1 MKKSG
6 KSGGKGIIPL
16 PPGRFFLLT
25 LLFTLLAAA
34 GVRAQNPPV
43 SINAKA
49 ITINELFTRIEKQ
62 GVYTFAY
69 NNADIDLKRVVT
81 VHAKERPIES
91 IVRECLPEVNVQVSN
106 NKVILTARRSDQSS
120 MPMHKLTGTVTDEN
134 GAPVT
139 GATVIVVGTQRGTT
153 TSATGAYTLQVRN
166 GEILEFQYLGYEKQA
181 VSVGGQTTLDV
192 TLQPSKAMAV
202 DEVVVIGY
210 GTVKKGDATGSV
222 ANIKISDV
230 KDLPVLSVDQAL
242 QGRVA
247 GADIMSTTGEP
258 GATTSIRIRGTRSI
272 SASNEPLIVVDGVM
286 DAVSDLND
294 LNMADIESVTILK
307 DASST
312 AIYGSRGSNGVII
325 VTTKGGGN
333 QTNTKPSITLKAD
346 IGFSQLPRKLDVM
359 NATEFALYRN
369 DFAYFSTQS
378 GYEDIGEGTPQ
389 SKYPFKDPFSLGK
402 GTDWIDEITRTAPYQ
417 NYSLSISGRSKKSS
431 YYASLGYNDSQGI
444 IDNSGLQRI
453 TGRLNLDHQLFK
465 WLKVGYRGSYTWR
478 DNAQNLAE
486 IGGTAYYRA
495 AMYLSPHI
503 DPQENYNPLW
513 GNGQRINTP
522 RATIDQ
528 NTYSIERTS
537 LNHTAYLEVAL
548 AKGLKLRSQNSY
560 YSFQRHTYRYYPGS
574 LPAKNEGEGGQA
586 YRAEFH
592 EFSLS
597 SENTLSYKL
606 ETKSGHNIDALAGFT
621 AYRYKSDNFTL
632 SGQGYMDDDVLWNNM
647 NAVTD
652 KETYSAATGL
662 TKRTKMSLLARF
674 NYNYKQRYYLTV
686 TGRYDGS
693 SNFAANNKWGFF
705 PSVALKWNAA
715 KENFLKDVRWI
726 DELSLRLSAGRTGND
741 AIATYRSLEAYG
753 TTTNGYLFGGTQSA
767 SFFPSRVANPNLT
780 WEKTTLYNAGLDFSA
795 FDGRLNITVDGYYST
810 TRDLLLSLQTIHTT
824 GYTSRFTNLGK
835 TSNRGVEVSVESRNI
850 VKPKFGW
857 TTSFTLS
864 HNKQM
869 VDDIGHE
876 EYVSCLESGGNTNY
890 MMYGYKTGYPL
901 NALWGFQ
908 YAGVWKTTDQF
919 ERNRFT
925 KSYISSSTGSD
936 AQLMLGY
943 PKYVDQNRDGILS
956 EEDLIY
962 LGNSDPVLYGGL
974 QNTFNIGG
982 LRIGFYFSYS
992 LGGKIYNYS
1001 ELAMAGGYATNQYRY
1016 MLDAWHPVRNPDSD
1030 LPRAGTDDRLVPSS
1044 LQVHDASYL
1053 RLKNATVSYTFDLR
1067 KKTRLLRD
1075 ITLAVTGENLWLWT
1089 KYNGFDPDVSSEG
1102 TSSTLRRVDMG
1113 AYPRS
1118 RMFVFSIQLRY

>member
-1 MKKSG
+1 M
-6 KSGGKGIIPL
+6 
-16 PPGRFFLLT
+16 
-25 LLFTLLAAA
+25 
-34 GVRAQNPPV
+34 
-43 SINAKA
+43 
-49 ITINELFTRIEKQ
+49 
-62 GVYTFAY
+62 
-69 NNADIDLKRVVT
+69 
-81 VHAKERPIES
+81 
-91 IVRECLPEVNVQVSN
+91 
-106 NKVILTARRSDQSS
+106 
-120 MPMHKLTGTVTDEN
+120 
-134 GAPVT
+134 
-139 GATVIVVGTQRGTT
+139 
-153 TSATGAYTLQVRN
+153 
-166 GEILEFQYLGYEKQA
+166 
-181 VSVGGQTTLDV
+181 
-192 TLQPSKAMAV
+192 
-202 DEVVVIGY
+202 VVIGY
-210 GTVKKGDATGSV
+210 GAVKKSDLTGSV
-222 ANIKISDV
+222 SNVKMSDIRDV
-230 KDLPVLSVDQAL
+230 PNTSVDQAL
-242 QGRVA
+242 QGRIA
-247 GADIMSTTGEP
+247 GVDIMSTSGAP
-258 GATTSIRIRGTRSI
+258 GATTSIRVRGTRSI
-272 SASNEPLIVVDGVM
+272 SASNEPLIVVDGVI

-294 LNMADIESVTILK
+294 INSADIEQISVLK

-312 AIYGSRGSNGVII
+312 AIYGSRGANGVII
-325 VTTKGGGN
+325 VTTRQGV
-333 QTNTKPSITLKAD
+333 TSKPSVTAKAEF
-346 IGFSQLPRKLDVM
+346 GVSKLARDLDLM
-359 NATEFALYRN
+359 DAQEFVRYLNDRN
-369 DFAYFSTQS
+369 YFSS
-378 GYEDIGEGTPQ
+378 RDPQ
-389 SKYPFKDPFSLGK
+389 RPPRFDPSEYGR
-402 GTDWIDEITRTAPYQ
+402 GTDWIDEITRTALYQ
-417 NYSLSISGRSKKSS
+417 NYNLSVSGRSQKSS
-431 YYASLGYNDSQGI
+431 YFAALGGNDTQGI
-444 IDNSGLQRI
+444 VDGSGFRRI
-453 TGRLNLDHQLFK
+453 TARLNLSYDFAK
-465 WLKVGYRGSYTWR
+465 WLTVGFKGSYTFR
-478 DNAQNLAE
+478 DENPNRAT
-486 IGGTAYYRA
+486 IGGANIWDGA
-495 AMYLSPHI
+495 VYLAPTMGPKDYI
-503 DPQENYNPLW
+503 NPLYE
-513 GNGQRINTP
+513 NGVRIDTP
-522 RATIDQ
+522 RAKIDCNENESERMTNTDVLEFTIKPV
-528 NTYSIERTS
+528 R
-537 LNHTAYLEVAL
+537 
-548 AKGLKLRSQNSY
+548 GLIIKSQNSY
-560 YSFQRHTYRYYPGS
+560 MVYQRHDYQFWPSY
-574 LPAKNEGEGGQA
+574 LPKRTEGEGADA
-586 YRAEFH
+586 YRYEGDARR
-592 EFSLS
+592 LT
-597 SENTLSYKL
+597 SENTVSYSK
-606 ETKSGHNIDALAGFT
+606 KFASGHYFDAMAGFSATHET
-621 AYRYKSDNFTL
+621 ANFFSLKAEGLLT
-632 SGQGYMDDDVLWNNM
+632 DDLKWNNM
-647 NAVTD
+647 NSIGS
-652 KETYSAATGL
+652 KENYNASTSSNKVVRESVL
-662 TKRTKMSLLARF
+662 MRL
-674 NYNYKQRYYLTV
+674 NYNYKSRYYFTF

-693 SNFAANNKWGFF
+693 SNFAENNKWGFF
-705 PSVALKWNAA
+705 PSAAVKWNA
-715 KENFLKDVRWI
+715 KNENFLKQVRWL

>member
-1 MKKSG
+1 MKQYIILLILLVSGALTAAPAFAQKSG
-6 KSGGKGIIPL
+6 TKHTVTGK
-16 PPGRFFLLT
+16 
-25 LLFTLLAAA
+25 
-34 GVRAQNPPV
+34 
-43 SINAKA
+43 
-49 ITINELFTRIEKQ
+49 
-62 GVYTFAY
+62 
-69 NNADIDLKRVVT
+69 VT
-81 VHAKERPIES
+81 
-91 IVRECLPEVNVQVSN
+91 
-106 NKVILTARRSDQSS
+106 DQSGE
-120 MPMHKLTGTVTDEN
+120 PLI
-134 GAPVT
+134 
-139 GATVIVVGTQRGTT
+139 GATVLVTGTT
-153 TSATGAYTLQVRN
+153 NGASTNATGDYSIQVPE
-166 GEILEFQYLGYEKQA
+166 GASLTFQYIGYEAKTEKVGARTKVDVKLEQSKQ
-181 VSVGGQTTLDV
+181 TI
-192 TLQPSKAMAV
+192 

-210 GTVKKGDATGSV
+210 GTVKKTDLTGSV
-222 ANIKISDV
+222 ANVKMSDIKDV
-230 KDLPVLSVDQAL
+230 PVVSVDQAL
-242 QGRVA
+242 QGRIA
-247 GADIMSTTGEP
+247 GADIMATTGEP

-272 SASNEPLIVVDGVM
+272 SASNEPLIIVDGVI
-286 DAVSDLND
+286 DGIHDLND
-294 LNMADIESVTILK
+294 INSADIESISVLK

-312 AIYGSRGSNGVII
+312 AIYGARGSNGVIVI
-325 VTTKGGGN
+325 TTKKGRGMDGRPN
-333 QTNTKPSITLKAD
+333 ITFKTDL
-346 IGFSQLPRKLDVM
+346 GFSQLPRQLDIM
-359 NATEFALYRN
+359 DATEFARYRN
-369 DFAYFSTQS
+369 DYAYFFSS
-378 GYEDIGEGTPQ
+378 ADGNDKIEPDSPM
-389 SKYPFKDPFSLGK
+389 SKYPFPNPEAK
-402 GTDWIDEITRTAPYQ
+402 GVGTNWIDTITRTALYQ
-417 NYSLSISGRSKKSS
+417 NYDLSISGASAKSS
-431 YYASLGYNDSQGI
+431 YYASAGFNETQGI
-444 IDNSGLQRI
+444 IDNSGLKRYSA
-453 TGRLNLDHQLFK
+453 RLKVDHEFAK
-465 WLKVGYRGSYTWR
+465 WLKAGLNLSYTYR
-478 DNAQNLAE
+478 DQDENLAT
-486 IGGTAYYRA
+486 IGGTNWWNA
-495 AMYLSPHI
+495 AVFLSPFLSPTS
-503 DPQENYNPLW
+503 DMNDLWYSGQKFNNP
-513 GNGQRINTP
+513 RIMLDHCLKNA
-522 RATIDQ
+522 RRI
-528 NTYSIERTS
+528 S
-537 LNHTAYLEVAL
+537 LNNSAFVEVTPV
-548 AKGLKLRSQNSY
+548 KGLKLRSQFTY
-560 YSFQRHTYRYYPGS
+560 YSYQRHGRYYEPGY
-574 LPAKNEGEGGQA
+574 LPAKKENEGGYASRDE
-586 YRAEFH
+586 YDDTSF
-592 EFSLS
+592 S
-597 SENTLSYKL
+597 SENTVYYELRP
-606 ETKSGHNIDALAGFT
+606 KSGHNF
-621 AYRYKSDNFTL
+621 
-632 SGQGYMDDDVLWNNM
+632 DVLGGYTAQIKYDNNLSITGRGYTLDELTWNNM
-647 NAVTD
+647 AAVPDKQNTSISTNHTD
-652 KETYSAATGL
+652 W
-662 TKRTKMSLLARF
+662 TKMSVLGRL
-674 NYNYKQRYYLTV
+674 NYNYKSRYYFTF

-693 SNFAANNKWGFF
+693 SNFAENNKWGFF
-705 PSVALKWNAA
+705 PSAAVKWNA
-715 KENFLKDVRWI
+715 KNENFLKQVRWL

>member
-1 MKKSG
+1 MKQFSNLKRAF
-6 KSGGKGIIPL
+6 L
-16 PPGRFFLLT
+16 PCLFVLLT
-25 LLFTLLAAA
+25 LPAWGQMQPVTKNFRKTPLKNVLKEVEAQTGLSIMYDTRELNLERPVTASFDRAPVSQVLREVLDRTVQYSIKDKMIVIYKASATPPPAA
-34 GVRAQNPPV
+34 G
-43 SINAKA
+43 KGK
-49 ITINELFTRIEKQ
+49 T
-62 GVYTFAY
+62 
-69 NNADIDLKRVVT
+69 
-81 VHAKERPIES
+81 
-91 IVRECLPEVNVQVSN
+91 
-106 NKVILTARRSDQSS
+106 
-120 MPMHKLTGTVTDEN
+120 LTGTVLDET
-134 GAPVT
+134 GAPMVGAAVT
-139 GATVIVVGTQRGTT
+139 TPDGRRGTVT
-153 TSATGAYTLQVRN
+153 DSNGRYSLTLGAGDALISVS
-166 GEILEFQYLGYEKQA
+166 YLGYVTRQIVIGDRTE
-181 VSVGGQTTLDV
+181 VDV
-192 TLQPSKAMAV
+192 NLVPDAKNTIN
-202 DEVVVIGY
+202 EVVVIGY
-210 GTVKKGDATGSV
+210 GAVKKSDLTGSV
-222 ANIKISDV
+222 SNVKMSDIRDV
-230 KDLPVLSVDQAL
+230 PNTSVDQAL
-242 QGRVA
+242 QGRIA
-247 GADIMSTTGEP
+247 GVDIMSTSGAP
-258 GATTSIRIRGTRSI
+258 GATTSIRVRGTRSI
-272 SASNEPLIVVDGVM
+272 SASNEPLIVVDGVI

-294 LNMADIESVTILK
+294 INSADIEQISVLK

-312 AIYGSRGSNGVII
+312 AIYGSRGANGVII
-325 VTTKGGGN
+325 VTTRQGV
-333 QTNTKPSITLKAD
+333 TSKPSVTAKAEF
-346 IGFSQLPRKLDVM
+346 GVSKLARDLDLM
-359 NATEFALYRN
+359 DAQEFVRYLNDRN
-369 DFAYFSTQS
+369 YFSS
-378 GYEDIGEGTPQ
+378 RDPQ
-389 SKYPFKDPFSLGK
+389 RPPRFDPSEYGR
-402 GTDWIDEITRTAPYQ
+402 GTDWIDEITRTALYQ
-417 NYSLSISGRSKKSS
+417 NYNLSVSGRSQKSS
-431 YYASLGYNDSQGI
+431 YFAALGGNDTQGI
-444 IDNSGLQRI
+444 VDGSGFRRI
-453 TGRLNLDHQLFK
+453 TARLNLSYDFAK
-465 WLKVGYRGSYTWR
+465 WLTVGFKGSYTFR
-478 DNAQNLAE
+478 DENPNRAT
-486 IGGTAYYRA
+486 IGGANIWDGA
-495 AMYLSPHI
+495 VYLAPTMGPKDYI
-503 DPQENYNPLW
+503 NPLYE
-513 GNGQRINTP
+513 NGVRIDTP
-522 RATIDQ
+522 RAKIDCNENESERMTNTDVLEFTI
-528 NTYSIERTS
+528 RP
-537 LNHTAYLEVAL
+537 VR
-548 AKGLKLRSQNSY
+548 GLIIKSQNSY
-560 YSFQRHTYRYYPGS
+560 MVYQRHDYQFWPSY
-574 LPAKNEGEGGQA
+574 LPKRTEGEGSDA
-586 YRAEFH
+586 YRYEGDARR
-592 EFSLS
+592 LT
-597 SENTLSYKL
+597 SENTVSYSK
-606 ETKSGHNIDALAGFT
+606 KFASGHYFDAMAGFSAT
-621 AYRYKSDNFTL
+621 HETVNSFSLKAEGLLT
-632 SGQGYMDDDVLWNNM
+632 DDLKWNNM
-647 NAVTD
+647 NTIGS
-652 KETYSAATGL
+652 KENYNAGTNSNKVVRESVL
-662 TKRTKMSLLARF
+662 MRL
-674 NYNYKQRYYLTV
+674 NYNYKSRYYFTF

-693 SNFAANNKWGFF
+693 SNFAENNKWGFF
-705 PSVALKWNAA
+705 PSAAVKWNA
-715 KENFLKDVRWI
+715 KNENFLKQVRWL

-741 AIATYRSLEAYG
+741 AISTYRSLEAYG

-767 SFFPSRVANPNLT
+767 SFFPSRVANPDLT

-795 FDGRLNITVDGYYST
+795 FDGRLNVTVDGYYST

-974 QNTFNIGG
+974 QNTFNIGN